1 MERLKR
7 KQQINGYPLEWM
19 GENKISDLKKD
30 LEELEKMGA
39 EYVDIDLGYSSDYVS
54 FTASYYRDE
63 TDKELAI
70 RIEHEEKS
78 KSRRQAFERAEYERL
93 KQKFE
98 NS

>member
-1 MERLKR
+1 MEKKR
-7 KQQINGYPLEWM
+7 VRQQINGYPLEWM
-19 GENKISDLKKD
+19 GINRISDLKKD

-70 RIEHEEKS
+70 RIEHEEKNKS
-78 KSRRQAFERAEYERL
+78 KRLALEYAEYERL